1 MTHDELNELYEL
13 YALGVLD
20 PEDRAEIDEHLAQ
33 KCPECKA
40 GIRRAVGLN
49 TFFGT
54 LPEAID
60 PPKRLRGRVLASVG
74 AEPSS
79 GHFLTFLRILVP
91 AFLTIVIAIVGMDSY
106 RRGQQLDTARE
117 ELRRSTAEYQKVQ
130 AAFRLLNLPDT
141 QQVVFGNGQPKPP
154 RGRVFVNRE
163 RGVLLLASNLP
174 PAPAGKIY
182 EMWLIPQGGAPLPAG
197 LFQSD
202 TQGEALHILNGALAA
217 NTNTVAVTVEPESGS
232 QAPTTTPIIVAPLSS
247 D

>member
-1 MTHDELNELYEL
+1 MTHEELNDLYEL

-20 PEDRAEIDEHLAQ
+20 GEERAELEEHLAQ
-33 KCPECKA
+33 KCPQCKA
-40 GIRRAVGLN
+40 GVRRALSLN

-54 LPEAID
+54 LPDTID

-74 AEPSS
+74 VEPASTRV
-79 GHFLTFLRILVP
+79 LTFLRILVP

-106 RRGQQLDTARE
+106 RRGQELASARE
-117 ELRRSTAEYQKVQ
+117 DVQRSSAELKKVQ

-141 QQVVFGNGQPKPP
+141 KQVIFGQGQQQPP
-154 RGRVFVNRE
+154 RGRIFVNLE

-174 PAPAGKIY
+174 PAPSGKTY
-182 EMWLIPQGGAPLPAG
+182 EMWLIPQGGAPVPAG

-202 TQGEALHILNGALAA
+202 SLGEALNVMSGPVLP
-217 NTNTVAVTVEPESGS
+217 NTSTVAVTVEPEAGS
-232 QAPTTTPIIVAPLSS
+232 QAPTTTPIIVAGIS

>member
-1 MTHDELNELYEL
+1 MTHDELGDLYEL

-20 PEDRAEIDEHLAQ
+20 PEERAEIEEHLAQ

-54 LPEAID
+54 LPETID
-60 PPKRLRGRVLASVG
+60 PPRRLRSRVLASVG
-74 AEPSS
+74 AEPAS
-79 GHFLTFLRILVP
+79 GRFLTFLRILVP
-91 AFLTIVIAIVGMDSY
+91 AFLTIVIAIVGMETY
-106 RRGQQLDTARE
+106 RRGQDLAAARDE
-117 ELRRSTAEYQKVQ
+117 IRRSSAELQKVQ
-130 AAFRLLNLPDT
+130 AAFRLLNLPET
-141 QQVVFGNGQPKPP
+141 KQVVFGQGQPSPP

-174 PAPAGKIY
+174 PTPAGKTY
-182 EMWLIPQGGAPLPAG
+182 EMWLIPQGGAPVPAG

-202 TQGEALHILNGALAA
+202 SQGDALHLLSGAVAA
-217 NTNTVAVTVEPESGS
+217 NTNTVAVTVEPEAGS
-232 QAPTTTPIIVAPLSS
+232 QAPTTTPIIVAPVS

>member
-1 MTHDELNELYEL
+1 MTHDELRDLYEL

-20 PEDRAEIDEHLAQ
+20 AGERAEIEEHLAQ

-40 GIRRAVGLN
+40 GVRRALSLN

-54 LPEAID
+54 LPETID

-74 AEPSS
+74 ASPASS
-79 GHFLTFLRILVP
+79 RFMTGLRILIP
-91 AFLTIVIAIVGMDSY
+91 ACLTIFLAIISMDSY
-106 RRGQQLDTARE
+106 RRGQELASARDDI
-117 ELRRSTAEYQKVQ
+117 RRSSAELQKIK
-130 AAFRLLNLPDT
+130 AAFLLLNLPDT
-141 QQVVFGNGQPKPP
+141 RQVVFGQGQPRPP

-174 PAPAGKIY
+174 PTPTGKIY
-182 EMWLIPQGGAPLPAG
+182 EMWLIPRSGAPVPAG

-202 TQGEALHILNGALAA
+202 SQNEALYVMNGAVSP
-217 NTNTVAVTVEPESGS
+217 NTNAVAVTVEPEAGS
-232 QAPTTTPIIVAPLSS
+232 LAPTTTPVIVADLS